1 MSCHMVHSS
10 SHVARLASLRCY
22 GTMYTY
28 VQTYGALLDKEMTM
42 PHNDEWDED
51 LEESRDDYHG
61 ILPED
66 RREIDSCHNLDEDE

>member
-1 MSCHMVHSS
+1 
-10 SHVARLASLRCY
+10 
-22 GTMYTY
+22 
-28 VQTYGALLDKEMTM
+28 M
-42 PHNDEWDED
+42 PYNDEWDGD